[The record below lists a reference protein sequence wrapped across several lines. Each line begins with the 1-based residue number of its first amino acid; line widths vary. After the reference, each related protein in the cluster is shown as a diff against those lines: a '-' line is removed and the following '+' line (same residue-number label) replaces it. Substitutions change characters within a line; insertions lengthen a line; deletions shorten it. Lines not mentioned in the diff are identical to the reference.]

1 MEILSPAELLQK
13 LHSYLLSENKERC
26 LEFFRKHSQQN
37 QYQTFLNM
45 MERFTISAYFLDE
58 YIVVFAVSQEHG
70 TQLFVIGLDDNY
82 NFFCHN
88 LPEESV
94 ANLNPDNLSVESI
107 KNEMGFDYHLWEVAE
122 LKQLPRAR
130 IRLQGDIVITI
141 EKIFKNDGELY
152 LYMYKTALEN
162 FLNTYWSRLSP
173 LLVSVIRTKLKQIEN
188 MNTDVEEFLKMIH
201 DSLLDLS
208 PLALARILGEIK
220 SILPLYISR
229 VPTQKYGWSAKYY
242 YVDEIVRIID
252 AYIRDTIKEMCDL
265 ENILNIQIGNHRIK
279 VIGINEWD
287 LMDIFRNNNRP
298 IRDRI
303 RIFVLRPHLVS
314 AVHDEHKSVSLSIP
328 RCIISVST
336 LRTGRFQVLRHQ
348 RITLT
353 ADRHLRF
360 KIVVI
365 DLCNVNP
372 RRILHNDFIQVSRG
386 YLNLFGTEFFVCR
399 DIANVNSL
407 SVLYELLIW
416 YMRPGLIDNEVRNL
430 YYHGSRICVIIV
442 DTSNRDIMR
451 ELPKYIEEFWKNSGG
466 TWPIVILGYRR
477 NRKRDAL
484 ISLDSLQKY
493 ADRLSEHTLVR
504 SMFVEFN
511 GKRRALRDSI
521 TECVE
526 NMIKII
532 LRRAHVSS

>member
-1 MEILSPAELLQK
+1 
-13 LHSYLLSENKERC
+13 
-26 LEFFRKHSQQN
+26 
-37 QYQTFLNM
+37 
-45 MERFTISAYFLDE
+45 LDE